1 MTEQALNDAR
11 PAALKITLLA
21 ASTLTVMAGI
31 TVAPALPLMHDQF
44 RAVAGADLL
53 TRLVLTVPSLFIAIA
68 APLAGVV
75 VDRLGR
81 RPILI
86 AATVV
91 YVVAGISGLF
101 LESLTAILVGRALLG
116 MAAGAIM
123 TTAITLIGDYF
134 SGEARERMMSLQ
146 AAAMALG
153 GGIYLAV
160 GGLFADYGWRAPFAI
175 YFAPLALLPLMVSA
189 VPEPTGETAGAE
201 AEGAETPGVPLRGFV
216 AFIVV
221 LALINMIAYYMVP
234 VQLPFL
240 LRELGTE
247 TASLAGLALAV
258 ATLVGAVVSSQYA
271 RLKARLSHPAVFAL
285 GFAVMGLGFALVAAA
300 TGYAIVV
307 VAMAV
312 VGIGMGAALPN
323 YSVWVVGRAPLAVRG
338 RVIGGV
344 ITAFFLGQFLSP
356 LVAQPIVDR
365 FSIAG
370 AYGVAAVALLVLAA
384 GFIVAVVLQRRP
396 SPEGPAP

>member
-44 RAVAGADLL
+44 REVAGADLL

-101 LESLTAILVGRALLG
+101 FESLTAILAGRALLG

-134 SGEARERMMSLQ
+134 SGEARERMMGLQ
-146 AAAMALG
+146 AASMALG
-153 GGIYLAV
+153 VVVYLAV
-160 GGLFADYGWRAPFAI
+160 GGLFADFGWRAPFAI

-189 VPEPTGETAGAE
+189 VPEPTGETPGAE
-201 AEGAETPGVPLRGFV
+201 GGGAETPGAPLRGFV
-216 AFIVV
+216 AFIVL
-221 LALINMIAYYMVP
+221 LAMKNMIAYYMVP

-285 GFAVMGLGFALVAAA
+285 GFTVMGLGFALVAAA
-300 TGYAIVV
+300 TSYGFVIA
-307 VAMAV
+307 AMAV
-312 VGIGMGAALPN
+312 VGVGMGAALPN

-356 LVAQPIVDR
+356 LVAQPLVDR

-370 AYGVAAVALLVLAA
+370 AYGMAAVALLVLAA
-384 GFIVAVVLQRRP
+384 GFIVAVVLRRRP